1 MNNETLENV
10 ISKSVKYIK
19 DVKWSG
25 GGGKIYVN
33 ILIIWVYFKIANL
46 HVLGSETKL
55 NKSKI
60 LRVIL

>member
-1 MNNETLENV
+1 M
-10 ISKSVKYIK
+10 SKQVNSGNIYIK

-25 GGGKIYVN
+25 GGGKIIYVN
-33 ILIIWVYFKIANL
+33 IQLIWVYFKISNL
-46 HVLGSETKL
+46 HVLGSGTKL